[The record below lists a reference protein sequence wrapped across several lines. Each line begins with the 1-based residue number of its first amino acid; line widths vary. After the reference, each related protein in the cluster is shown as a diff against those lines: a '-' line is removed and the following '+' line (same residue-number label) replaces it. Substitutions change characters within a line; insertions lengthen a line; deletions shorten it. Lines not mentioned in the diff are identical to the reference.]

1 MKIIINVIQLAVVA
15 AIIYPIFY
23 IWDTDK
29 IEQFCKIVEPGMT
42 KLALIQL
49 ADESSVKMLGPIDG
63 DVAGGKWQATIVAYS
78 PYTEYS
84 CEIKGIANSVA
95 TATINDD

>member
-1 MKIIINVIQLAVVA
+1 MKLIVNLIQLAVVA

-29 IEQFCKIVEPGMT
+29 IEQFCKNIEPGMS
-42 KLALIQL
+42 KQEFIQL
-49 ADESSVKMLGPIDG
+49 AEDSSVKILGPTDG

-78 PYTEYS
+78 PYTKYS
-84 CEIKGIANSVA
+84 CKVKGTGNSVA
-95 TATINDD
+95 VATIIDD